1 MSTTSRFLILLFG
14 GLVAGGM
21 ALAATVT
28 VQVRD
33 AAGRALADAAVFLE
47 SAEAR
52 AAVKPG
58 RNVAIAQQQRQFTP
72 RLTLVTVGT
81 PVAFPNLDTVRHH
94 VYSFSPIKT
103 FELKL
108 YAGTPA
114 NPVVFDRVGIAVLGC
129 NIHDNMSA
137 WVVVVDTPYH
147 GRTGPD
153 GSVTLEAVPAANYQ
167 LRAWHPSQP
176 VGAPASERALSVPAS
191 GQSLSVQL
199 HDARP

>member
-1 MSTTSRFLILLFG
+1 MSTPAFFLILLFS
-14 GLVAGGM
+14 GLVAGGT

-33 AAGRALADAAVFLE
+33 AAGKALADAAVFLE
-47 SAEAR
+47 SPAAR

-58 RNVAIAQQQRQFTP
+58 RNVAIAQEQRQFTP
-72 RLTLVTVGT
+72 RVTLVTVGT
-81 PVAFPNLDTVRHH
+81 PVAFPNRDTVRHH
-94 VYSFSPIKT
+94 VYSFSPVKT

-108 YAGTPA
+108 YAGTPT
-114 NPVVFDRVGIAVLGC
+114 NPVLFDRVGIAVLGC
-129 NIHDNMSA
+129 NIHDNMAA
-137 WVVVVDTPYH
+137 WVVVLDTPYH

-153 GSVTLEAVPAANYQ
+153 GSVTLEGVPADSYR

-176 VGAPASERALSVPAS
+176 VGAPALERALGVAAAGVSVD
-191 GQSLSVQL
+191 LQL

>member
-1 MSTTSRFLILLFG
+1 MPTSSRLLHLLFG
-14 GLVAGGM
+14 GLLAAGP

-28 VQVRD
+28 VVVRD
-33 AAGRALADAAVFLE
+33 AAGKPLADAAVFLE

-58 RNVAIAQQQRQFTP
+58 RNAAIAQEQRQFTP
-72 RLTLVTVGT
+72 RVTLVTVGT
-81 PVAFPNLDTVRHH
+81 PVVFPNRDTVRHH
-94 VYSFSPIKT
+94 VYSFSPVKT

-114 NPVVFDRVGIAVLGC
+114 NPVVFDRAGIAVLGC

-147 GRTGPD
+147 GRTGAD
-153 GSVTLEAVPAANYQ
+153 GSVTLEGVPAARYR

-176 VGAPASERALSVPAS
+176 VGAPASERDLTVLAGGASVAA
-191 GQSLSVQL
+191 QL
-199 HDARP
+199 RDARP